1 MKNLLSKLST
11 IFKPLPIEDQ
21 TPEPDVDDDFD
32 EVVNNNFGILQT
44 QDKEC
49 LDLDNE
55 IYFSS
60 KIELNRH
67 NNNFFEKKFYTLLFD
82 AELYNIKL
90 IIIAKFD
97 EIKDSNH
104 EHDILL
110 ARTIHVQANEIF
122 EREKK
127 KFMLY
132 AMEHFNKE
140 TILMIK
146 SMKAKNIVA
155 VALED
160 IDLYFQTEWQTRK
173 TKSYPTIISKLK
185 IVEVVI
191 MEEYKKLKIIP
202 DIPPADDFLS
212 EINAESA
219 KGNSTISFK

>member
-1 MKNLLSKLST
+1 MKNLLSKLG
-11 IFKPLPIEDQ
+11 IFKPKPVESP
-21 TPEPDVDDDFD
+21 TPEPDVDDDFED
-32 EVVNNNFGILQT
+32 VVNNNFGILQT
-44 QDKEC
+44 RDKEC
-49 LDLDNE
+49 FDLDE
-55 IYFSS
+55 KIYFSS

-67 NNNFFEKKFYTLLFD
+67 NNNFFEQKFYTLLFD

-90 IIIAKFD
+90 IVIAKYD
-97 EIKDSNH
+97 EIKDSKH
-104 EHDILL
+104 EHDILQ

-132 AMEHFNKE
+132 AMEHFKDE

-185 IVEVVI
+185 LIEVVI
-191 MEEYKKLKIIP
+191 MEEYKNLKIIP
-202 DIPPADDFLS
+202 DTPPADDFLS
-212 EINAESA
+212 EFNATSS
-219 KGNSTISFK
+219 KGTSTISFK